1 MLVARAWGWWDGRHG
16 PGSSHIP
23 AGAVYARPL
32 GGVAQRLEQAS
43 YTRHVGGSNPPSPTT
58 SAVGLRRAPNRSGH
72 AREQHAGGSRR
83 VDRVGR
89 AGGQVGREDRLRACG
104 SARSCPGSAGG
115 PVPRSFCRTQSQA
128 SGYSK
133 PLRPPGGARRAG
145 ASRAGAR
152 RALAVGTRAAPASR
166 SPHAESDDAI
176 ALLDDRARS
185 QRGNDPPPP
194 SASTDEAE
202 QERADE
208 DAKAR
213 VGSLVHRDLLPVTGP
228 GVSLRQT
235 VKCVW

>member
-1 MLVARAWGWWDGRHG
+1 MATHESRHRRHMHQSVAGD
-16 PGSSHIP
+16 PGH
-23 AGAVYARPL
+23 RP
-32 GGVAQRLEQAS
+32 
-43 YTRHVGGSNPPSPTT
+43 
-58 SAVGLRRAPNRSGH
+58 
-72 AREQHAGGSRR
+72 GSRR
-83 VDRVGR
+83 W
-89 AGGQVGREDRLRACG
+89 LRQYRRSG
-104 SARSCPGSAGG
+104 SVRWVERTVSGPVEALDPCPESAGG

-194 SASTDEAE
+194 SASTDA
-202 QERADE
+202 A
-208 DAKAR
+208 AAR
-213 VGSLVHRDLLPVTGP
+213 IETRPSRRELTRMRKRGWA
-228 GVSLRQT
+228 
-235 VKCVW
+235 VWCIGISFPSPDPA